1 MSRVIAIKLIAASV
15 VLFILPLF
23 TLKAFAQGE
32 TTSAIVGQVS
42 DASGAAVPGAT
53 VTVHNT
59 ETGLQ
64 RIATTDDSGRF
75 NFPQLKPGT
84 YTVRVEGQG
93 FDPQQIGAVTSSL
106 GQKQTVDF
114 ILKIAQARESIEVS
128 GEAVILSPENANTA
142 TTLDAPALENLPN
155 PGGDLTYPLQFAAG
169 ALINTAGSSNDF
181 VGGTNGYGN
190 VEFNGLP
197 ALANGYIV
205 DGLESNDPLTNLNSG
220 LSTNL
225 VLGLNSISEVTV
237 NTLSYA
243 VDQGRYGASQVD
255 YVTKSGSNQ
264 FHGNLYELWNSSI
277 LNAAD
282 YFTNALPGRQKP
294 GANVNH
300 FGGSLGGP
308 IVHDKLFFFFDS
320 EWVRIALPIV
330 TPTIVPSLAFQ
341 GYVLGQ
347 LQDGEPDPNHPGQ
360 YVYPPSPQS
369 INFYKQMFGLY
380 GNTNGAAARVLGC
393 PYDVGMAAPAIPND
407 GNYCANSQSVSHS
420 SDDHEQVQTLRID
433 YNINEKDTTWYRL
446 QSDTG
451 VQAAYT
457 DPINAVFDS
466 VSPQPL
472 YSFAAGY
479 THVFS
484 QNLVN
489 YFNPA
494 FSWYGSLFAPADF
507 QKTLAA
513 FPIVLQGTGANAFT
527 TVGGLDNTWVQG
539 RRASR
544 FFINDNLAWSHGAHE
559 FRFGTNTRLLR
570 LNDYDFGEGS
580 VPTVTYANL
589 EQYIYG
595 VANTATE
602 TFPTSA
608 NEPFNFLNL
617 DLYAQDTWKVTK
629 KLTWTFGIRDTFNSN
644 PLNPHD
650 QIARLSGSFDSIS
663 HNVNQPL
670 NATIQTGLGNVFS
683 STPLAI
689 LQPRTAIAWQFEP
702 KTVLRAGFGIFS
714 DLLPGSIADVV
725 GVNPP
730 YVKTFQGGLL
740 GTVGKS
746 GSAGCDP
753 AFGCTA
759 IAPGVANSAVD
770 ATVSANQTFSSGFQ
784 PGQPSCASLPPS
796 SAQASFATCL
806 PPVAITAV
814 PSGELH
820 APYFMEWSLG
830 LEHELGTT
838 GSLKAQYV
846 GTRAVNQPYLT
857 EVNGYQTVCPG
868 CFAPFPYVNPADPQ
882 RTGAIDPRFGA
893 VTQFSTGANSH
904 YDGLQLTA
912 MKRIGHGLMGQ
923 INYTW
928 SRCMDT
934 VSNGGFLQFS
944 AGGILSPLP
953 GELARNYGP
962 CDYDIRGNLNAQY
975 VYQLPLKV
983 QNHYLGLALNGW
995 QVSGT
1000 MFWHSGLPFSVLS
1013 TPYSANGNGI
1023 VNGSGPQFASV
1034 VPGVPLYDHN
1044 FIPGVT
1050 QPGTVQWLNPNAFVS
1065 TVDPSQQQLANG
1077 QIVPAGSCNGGDG
1090 AQTCQFGNLGRNA
1103 LRGPQF
1109 FWSDFYL
1116 TKWFPVTER
1125 VKLRFDAQFFNV
1137 FNHPNFALPSMVLAG
1152 IPGKPSTLPGFG
1164 AITSTTSPP
1173 TGLLGVGLGG
1183 DSTPR
1188 MVAFQMRMEF

>member
-1 MSRVIAIKLIAASV
+1 MGSVAANGTGFTTTLRAALSIFV
-15 VLFILPLF
+15 FAGWFLFLFPETALP
-23 TLKAFAQGE
+23 QGE

-53 VTVHNT
+53 VTVTNG
-59 ETGLQ
+59 ETGLK
-64 RIATTDDSGRF
+64 RRAKTDDSGRF
-75 NFPQLKPGT
+75 NFPQLNPGT
-84 YTVRVEGQG
+84 YLVKVEAEG
-93 FDPQQIGAVTSSL
+93 FESLQNDGVSAGL

-114 ILKIAQARESIEVS
+114 RLKIAQSNQTVEIS
-128 GEAVILSPENANTA
+128 GEAPILNPENANTS
-142 TTLDAPALENLPN
+142 TTLNAHALEDLPN

-169 ALINTAGSSNDF
+169 ALINTAGSGNDF

-197 ALANGYIV
+197 ALSNGYIV
-205 DGLESNDPLTNLNSG
+205 DGLETNDPLTNLNSG

-243 VDQGRYGASQVD
+243 VDQGRYGASQVN
-255 YVTKSGSNQ
+255 YVTKSGANQ
-264 FHGNLYELWNSSI
+264 FHGNLYELWNGSKF
-277 LNAAD
+277 NAAD
-282 YFTNALPGRQKP
+282 YFTNATPGNHKP
-294 GANVNH
+294 RSTVNH
-300 FGGSLGGP
+300 FGGSVGGP

-330 TPTIVPSLAFQ
+330 TATTVPTPAFRN
-341 GYVLGQ
+341 YVLQRLPLGGT
-347 LQDGEPDPNHPGQ
+347 DSVTGS
-360 YVYPPSPQS
+360 VYQPSPQS
-369 INFYKQMFGLY
+369 LPFYQKMFSLY
-380 GNTNGAAARVLGC
+380 GNTNGTPLTVLGC
-393 PYDVGMAAPAIPND
+393 PFDAGGIVPAIAND
-407 GNYCANSQSVSHS
+407 GNGCANRRSVSHS
-420 SDDHEQVQTLRID
+420 SDDHEQVQTVRID
-433 YNINEKDTTWYRL
+433 YNINEKNTAWFRF
-446 QSDTG
+446 QADTG
-451 VQAAYT
+451 VQVAYT
-457 DPINAVFDS
+457 DPINSVFDS

-494 FSWYGSLFAPADF
+494 FSWYESLFGPVDF
-507 QKTLAA
+507 QKTLSA
-513 FPIVLQGTGANAFT
+513 FPIVLQGSGANAPFT
-527 TVGGLDNTWVQG
+527 RVGGLDNTWVQG

-559 FRFGTNTRLLR
+559 FRFGTNTRIFR
-570 LNDYDFGEGS
+570 LNDYDFGQGS
-580 VPTVTYANL
+580 VPTVTYTTL
-589 EQYIYG
+589 PQYIYG
-595 VANTATE
+595 VASTATT

-629 KLTWTFGIRDTFNSN
+629 KLTWTFGVRDTLNSN
-644 PLNPHD
+644 PLNPH
-650 QIARLSGSFDSIS
+650 QHIARLTGSFNSIS
-663 HNVNQPL
+663 HDVNQPL
-670 NATIQTGLGNVFS
+670 NAAIQTNLANVFS

-702 KTVLRAGFGIFS
+702 KTVLRVGFGLFS
-714 DLLPGSIADVV
+714 DILPGTVADVV

-740 GTVGKS
+740 GT
-746 GSAGCDP
+746 AG
-753 AFGCTA
+753 GTA
-759 IAPGVANSAVD
+759 IAPGVPNSAVD
-770 ATVSANQTFSSGFQ
+770 ATAAADQAFTSGFSQ
-784 PGQPSCASLPPS
+784 SQLSCAS
-796 SAQASFATCL
+796 AQANLATCL
-806 PPVAITAV
+806 PPVAMTAI
-814 PSGELH
+814 PDGELH

-830 LEHELGTT
+830 LEHQLGST
-838 GSLKAQYV
+838 GSIHAQYV

-857 EVNGYQTVCPG
+857 QVNGYQSVCAG
-868 CFAPFPYVNPADPQ
+868 CFAPFPFAQ
-882 RTGAIDPRFGA
+882 STDPRFGA

-904 YDGLQLTA
+904 YDGLQMIA
-912 MKRIGHGLMGQ
+912 MKRFGNGLMGQ

-953 GELARNYGP
+953 GDLARDYGP
-962 CDYDIRGNLNAQY
+962 CDYDIRHNLNAQY
-975 VYQLPLKV
+975 VYQLPVKV
-983 QNHYLGLALNGW
+983 RNRALGYAMNGW

-1000 MFWHSGLPFSVLS
+1000 VFWHSGIPFSVLS

-1034 VPGVPLYDHN
+1034 LPGVPLYEH
-1044 FIPGVT
+1044 IPILGVT
-1050 QPGTVQWLNPNAFVS
+1050 QPGTIQWLNPNAFVS
-1065 TVDPSQQQLANG
+1065 TVDPTTGA
-1077 QIVPAGSCNGGDG
+1077 CFGGDNSKN
-1090 AQTCQFGNLGRNA
+1090 CQFGNLGRNA
-1103 LRGPQF
+1103 LRGPNF
-1109 FWSDFYL
+1109 TWSDFYL
-1116 TKWFPVTER
+1116 TKSFPLAER
-1125 VKLRFDAQFFNV
+1125 VKMRFDVQFFNV
-1137 FNHPNFALPSMVLAG
+1137 FNHPNFGLPSMVLAG
-1152 IPGKPSTLPGFG
+1152 IPGKPSTQTGFG
-1164 AITSTTSPP
+1164 ALTYATSPP

-1188 MVAFQMRMEF
+1188 MIAFQLRLEF